1 MRPAFYFDEKT
12 LWFSAGQAVLVM
24 PVGGWLQPPSGGGH
38 ADSPEPK
45 RRLHSLM
52 QASGLISAFDVMTAP
67 EATTEHLARVHPQEY
82 LDTFKSMS
90 DAGGGALH
98 FSAPFGPGSYE
109 IAALSAGLVEA
120 AVMDV
125 ATGKRKRSYAIS
137 RPSGHHCLPDQ
148 PLGFCLFAN
157 VALAALAAKEAGIGR
172 IAIVDWDVHHGNGTE
187 AIFWEDPDVLTISM
201 HQEACFPPGAS
212 GQADA
217 RGGAGAEGSAVNIP
231 LWPGCGH
238 DAYIAAFEK
247 IVAPALTEFAPDMI
261 IVVNGLDANG
271 VDPLAR
277 MVAHSE
283 TFRAM
288 TKSVLAL
295 ADSLCDGRI
304 VFVQE
309 GGYAESYVP
318 FCALAV
324 LETLAGVRSEVED
337 PFLEL
342 IEAQQPGREAVA
354 AQLAAIDALA
364 EARPP
369 CPSAG

>member
-1 MRPAFYFDEKT
+1 MRPAFYFDERT
-12 LWFSAGQAVLVM
+12 LWFSAGQAVLVL
-24 PVGGWLQPPSGGGH
+24 PVGGWLQPPAGGGH

-52 QASGLISAFDVMTAP
+52 QTSGLISAFDVKTAP
-67 EATTEHLARVHPQEY
+67 QATTAHLTRIHPQSY

-125 ATGKRKRSYAIS
+125 ANGTRKRSYAIS

-148 PLGFCLFAN
+148 PMGFCMFAN
-157 VALAALAAKEAGIGR
+157 VALAAMAARDAGMGR

-187 AIFWEDPDVLTISM
+187 AIFWDDPNVLTVSI
-201 HQEACFPPGAS
+201 HQESCFPPGAS

-217 RGGAGAEGSAVNIP
+217 RGGTGAEGTTLNIP

-238 DAYIAAFEK
+238 AAYIAAFEQ
-247 IVAPALTEFAPDMI
+247 IIAPAVAEFEPDMI

-277 MVAHSE
+277 MLAHSE

-288 TKSVLAL
+288 TKGILTL
-295 ADSLCDGRI
+295 ADSHCEGRA

-324 LETLAGVRSEVED
+324 LEELAGVRTEVED

-342 IEAQQPGREAVA
+342 IQAQQPGPDATA
-354 AQLAAIDALA
+354 AQIAAVRAMA
-364 EARPP
+364 QARGA
-369 CPSAG
+369 SA